1 MPDDL
6 EAFLRR
12 AAEQRLARKRAAK
25 RASQPA
31 TPPVAQP
38 TQQAPPSRSRPV
50 VATPVSPEHII
61 SGTGARESV
70 GEHVAHHMQSAEI
83 AESARELGDRVRKEE
98 EAFESRLE
106 SVFDHEIGTLSS
118 ERTEATRIGEKSD
131 KQKAA
136 ARAFLTDLFR
146 NKDQLR
152 KAIVLREILSPP
164 PGLDELEE
172 HY

>member
-6 EAFLRR
+6 EAFLRK
-12 AAEQRLARKRAAK
+12 AAEQRLARKRRAKGAA
-25 RASQPA
+25 QPA

-38 TQQAPPSRSRPV
+38 AKKAPPPQSQPV
-50 VATPVSPEHII
+50 VATPVSPERLP
-61 SGTGARESV
+61 SGTGAQESV
-70 GEHVAHHMQSAEI
+70 GEHVAHHIQSEKI
-83 AESARELGDRVRKEE
+83 AESARQLGDRVRKEE

-106 SVFDHEIGTLSS
+106 SVFDHQVGTLSG

-136 ARAFLTDLFR
+136 ARSFLTDLFQ

-164 PGLDELEE
+164 PGLSQNEE
-172 HY
+172 RY